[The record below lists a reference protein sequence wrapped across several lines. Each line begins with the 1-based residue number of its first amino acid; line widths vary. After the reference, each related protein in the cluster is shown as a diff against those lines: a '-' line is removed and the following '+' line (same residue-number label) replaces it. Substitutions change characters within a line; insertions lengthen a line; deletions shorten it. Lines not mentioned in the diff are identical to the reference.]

1 MVTMMLLSF
10 SLTSNSQNV
19 LSFGCGGDEPFDSTL
34 FVAEIAQGD
43 EGDVVLSEEGCNN
56 QNRINS
62 VFSNTN
68 DPFAPSDVS
77 VTFEPN
83 ISGKVNYVEVDLL
96 FGSLNLDVNFINN
109 GVSYTMD
116 YISSGTFT
124 TSLTEEVVVS
134 NPQIVVEVMLWN
146 EKYIMFNLVKFQG
159 INLSPTTTNITT
171 ENLDETFN
179 VFNYN
184 NTLNVKT
191 REFENYTLE
200 VYNLSGQMVF
210 SETTNGNFKTNL
222 SDNGFYIVK
231 LEFENKI
238 LTKKIIVQ

>member
-1 MVTMMLLSF
+1 MFQL
-10 SLTSNSQNV
+10 Q
-19 LSFGCGGDEPFDSTL
+19 
-34 FVAEIAQGD
+34 
-43 EGDVVLSEEGCNN
+43 
-56 QNRINS
+56 
-62 VFSNTN
+62 
-68 DPFAPSDVS
+68 
-77 VTFEPN
+77 PN
-83 ISGKVNYVEVDLL
+83 ISGEVNYVEVGLY
-96 FGSLNLDVNFINN
+96 FGNLWESDFVITFKNGGIEYGMEFDNVNDI
-109 GVSYTMD
+109 
-116 YISSGTFT
+116 FT
-124 TSLTEEVVVS
+124 TSLSLTEEVVVS
-134 NPQIVVEVMLWN
+134 NPQIIVEGKLLDGQLIRFKWV
-146 EKYIMFNLVKFQG
+146 EFRG
-159 INLSPTTTNITT
+159 SNLSTSTTNITT

-222 SDNGFYIVK
+222 SGNGFYIVK